1 MMKGNKQELFGFL
14 SQKIVAFDYP
24 KGKEV
29 FVTSDLN
36 VLDKGSSHV
45 AVPCNHEEAD
55 TRLLVHLV
63 DALKNGSNTCMVR
76 TVGTDMIV
84 TIIGKFHH
92 LLTLTLQMSTL
103 KYANSNSV

>member
-14 SQKIVAFDYP
+14 SRKIVAFDYP
-24 KGKEV
+24 KGQEV

-63 DALKNGSNTCMVR
+63 DALKNGSNTCMVH
-76 TVGTDMIV
+76 TVGTDVIV
-84 TIIGKFHH
+84 TVEV
-92 LLTLTLQMSTL
+92 LL
-103 KYANSNSV
+103 